1 MYLVGGIRSLRL
13 VRLCF
18 ILAENPFTFF
28 PLGVN
33 ENGIHLVRG
42 IFRRDIVGSYDIFRR
57 LLVWSSA
64 IVPLRSWSLT
74 VMRFQLLKNRLEVW
88 MFQFILWPG
97 LLSLQESLKFF
108 EGWTFSH
115 ELIGLGKCR
124 FMREHC
130 LVLMDEERID
140 LLLVFLEKHLFF

>member
-42 IFRRDIVGSYDIFRR
+42 IFRRDIVGSYDIF
-57 LLVWSSA
+57 
-64 IVPLRSWSLT
+64 
-74 VMRFQLLKNRLEVW
+74 
-88 MFQFILWPG
+88 
-97 LLSLQESLKFF
+97 
-108 EGWTFSH
+108 
-115 ELIGLGKCR
+115 
-124 FMREHC
+124 
-130 LVLMDEERID
+130 
-140 LLLVFLEKHLFF
+140 